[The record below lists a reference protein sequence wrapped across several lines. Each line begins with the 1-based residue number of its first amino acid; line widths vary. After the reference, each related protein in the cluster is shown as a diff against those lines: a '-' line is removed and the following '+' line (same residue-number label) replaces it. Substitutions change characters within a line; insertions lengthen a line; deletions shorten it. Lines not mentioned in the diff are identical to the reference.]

1 MADDKHFAKFV
12 PPHETGIIIEHV
24 SEAFSSGLCSAGFA
38 CDKKDAA
45 VSANWLFI
53 SVEDN

>member
-1 MADDKHFAKFV
+1 MAADKHFAKFV

-38 CDKKDAA
+38 GDKKDAA
-45 VSANWLFI
+45 VSASWLFI
-53 SVEDN
+53 SVEDK

>member
-24 SEAFSSGLCSAGFA
+24 SEAFSSELCSAGFA
-38 CDKKDAA
+38 GDKKSAA
-45 VSANWLFI
+45 VSAIWLFI
-53 SVEDN
+53 SVEED